1 MKLESPATVLAEMT
15 RRIDARF
22 GLWLLQDA
30 GVPEGLEP
38 LEDAPDAVPWPVRMP
53 LGSLKERD
61 VLESMDAVAQ
71 WVREWGQAQATL
83 PSGITLVWETRQ
95 WVRLGEQ
102 RIPARMVID
111 SPAALAEWVNRGV
124 QWSQACFRR
133 DMLFRRF
140 ANLRRS
146 PVCRRHLAVFVDW
159 TDDDVERLHALLG
172 WFEANPRSGLY
183 LRQLPVP
190 GIDTKW
196 VEPRKAVVR
205 DFLLATKGHSLT
217 SVSQDFHEV
226 CGLRKPSAKLRLR
239 ILCPELRATL
249 AGLCDIEAPVEE
261 VARMSLPA
269 RSVIIVENL
278 ETGLALPDF
287 EGTVAF
293 MRLGHAV
300 SELARIP
307 WLVPDHLGGTV
318 DEGAL
323 PRLIY
328 WGDLDTHGFAI
339 LSRARGIFSRLQSIL
354 MDKAT
359 FSGGQALWVNELKPN
374 RAEELRHLTRS
385 EMDVYAGL
393 REHRWG
399 TNLRLEQ
406 ERLSWP
412 VCLHALQEA
421 LREDHDDQ
429 EERQDYELKFT
440 DGPFAAPQC

>member
-1 MKLESPATVLAEMT
+1 MNT
-15 RRIDARF
+15 RF
-22 GLWLLQDA
+22 GLWLLQGG
-30 GVPEGLEP
+30 GVPEDTEP
-38 LEDAPDAVPWPVRMP
+38 LEDLHDGATWPMRVP

-71 WVREWGQAQATL
+71 WVREWHQAQATL
-83 PSGITLVWETRQ
+83 PSGVTLIWETRQ

-111 SPAALAEWVNRGV
+111 SPAALADWVNDGSHWRR
-124 QWSQACFRR
+124 ACFRR
-133 DMLFRRF
+133 DTFFLRF
-140 ANLRRS
+140 TNLRNS
-146 PVCRRHLAVFVDW
+146 QVCRRHLAVFVDW
-159 TDDDVERLHALLG
+159 ADEDVERLHALLV

-205 DFLLATKGHSLT
+205 DFLLAANVGLLT
-217 SVSQDFHEV
+217 EVSQDFHEV

-239 ILCPELRATL
+239 ILCPKLRASL
-249 AGLCDIEAPVEE
+249 AGLCDIEAPAEE

-287 EGTVAF
+287 EGAVAF

-307 WLVPDHLGGTV
+307 WLGPDHLQGTAQGGQR
-318 DEGAL
+318 
-323 PRLIY
+323 PRVIY

-339 LSRARGIFSRLQSIL
+339 LSRARGIFSRLQSVL
-354 MDKAT
+354 MDEAT
-359 FSGGQALWVNELKPN
+359 LLSGQSLWVTELKPN
-374 RAEELRHLTRS
+374 RAEALGHLTPS
-385 EMDVYAGL
+385 EMDVYTGL
-393 REHRWG
+393 RLNRWG
-399 TNLRLEQ
+399 VSLRLEQ
-406 ERLSWP
+406 ERLSWAR
-412 VCLHALQEA
+412 CLCALQTSLAVSFALTRIEA
-421 LREDHDDQ
+421 Q
-429 EERQDYELKFT
+429 F
-440 DGPFAAPQC
+440 

>member
-1 MKLESPATVLAEMT
+1 MKLVSPPSVLSDMA
-15 RRIDARF
+15 RRLTTRF
-22 GLWLLQDA
+22 GVWLLQDA
-30 GVPEGLEP
+30 DAPEGPETLEDP
-38 LEDAPDAVPWPVRMP
+38 LEGATWPVSVP

-61 VLESMDAVAQ
+61 VLESMDVVAQ
-71 WVREWGQAQATL
+71 WVREWHQAEAAL
-83 PSGITLVWETRQ
+83 PTGILLAWETRL
-95 WVRLGEQ
+95 WARLGEQ
-102 RIPARMVID
+102 RIPARLVID
-111 SPAALAEWVNRGV
+111 SPAALAEWVNQGS
-124 QWSQACFRR
+124 QWARACSRR
-133 DMLFRRF
+133 DTLFRRF
-140 ANLRRS
+140 PNLRSS

-159 TDDDVERLHALLG
+159 TDEDVERLHVLLA

-205 DFLLATKGHSLT
+205 DFLLAAKGTLLAE
-217 SVSQDFHEV
+217 VSQDFHEV
-226 CGLRKPSAKLRLR
+226 CGLRKPSGKLRLR
-239 ILCPELRATL
+239 ILCPKLRASL

-261 VARMSLPA
+261 VARMNLPA
-269 RSVIIVENL
+269 RAVIIVENL

-307 WLVPDHLGGTV
+307 WLGPDHLGKTSV
-318 DEGAL
+318 

-354 MDKAT
+354 MDEAT
-359 FSGGQALWVNELKPN
+359 LLVGQSLWMTEFKPN
-374 RAEELRHLTRS
+374 RAEAFHHLTPS
-385 EMDVYAGL
+385 EMSVYTGL
-393 REHRWG
+393 RSNRWG

-412 VCLHALQEA
+412 RCVSAVEEA
-421 LREDHDDQ
+421 IGVPL
-429 EERQDYELKFT
+429 
-440 DGPFAAPQC
+440 AS